1 MILYPMRN
9 KLLHRLVLHPHH
21 AVHYPYRLHLQTL
34 KYNHVIKIKTTIGSI
49 LFCYNDADCWKAYA
63 TIKKQYSLMITIL
76 PITMLT
82 TITKLLS
89 LCTKQ
94 LEYSSETCA

>member
-1 MILYPMRN
+1 MRN

-34 KYNHVIKIKTTIGSI
+34 KPTIGSI